1 MAVDLVTIVAD
12 RLCELSELDRI
23 ESRGTIRIAFKKA
36 GVDVKRFGLVDRD
49 AVFAASMPEELERR
63 GCGDPGPTCAA
74 LIRSLE
80 GEVPRTLTGSR
91 DEIIRRLGSG

>member
-1 MAVDLVTIVAD
+1 MAVDLFTIVAD

-36 GVDVKRFGLVDRD
+36 GVDVKRFGLVDLE
-49 AVFAASMPEELERR
+49 AVFATIMPEELELR
-63 GCGDPGPTCAA
+63 GCADPGPTCDAI
-74 LIRSLE
+74 IRSLE
-80 GEVPRTLTGSR
+80 GEAPRTLTGSS